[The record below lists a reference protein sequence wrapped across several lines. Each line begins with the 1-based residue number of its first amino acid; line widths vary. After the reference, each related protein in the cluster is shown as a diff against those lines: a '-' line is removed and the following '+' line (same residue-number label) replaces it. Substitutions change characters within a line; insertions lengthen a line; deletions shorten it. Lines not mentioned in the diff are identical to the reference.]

1 VKERIRLQ
9 VFEPRMPIP
18 LGRVWIGR
26 GPPPWCADGAAVG
39 VIVGLALVSAPAAA
53 TSEPVTEITFT
64 LDAVQ
69 VSAWTNLAGR
79 CS

>member
-1 VKERIRLQ
+1 
-9 VFEPRMPIP
+9 
-18 LGRVWIGR
+18 
-26 GPPPWCADGAAVG
+26 VG